1 MSSKPICHLGH
12 PHVCP
17 AVDPG
22 PRPHVGGPAV
32 SAGQSI
38 VKVNGIPVLV
48 ESGGSCLCTG
58 VPTTAG
64 TSKGSGKVKI
74 NGKGIMRLGDATA
87 HGGKMVAGFP
97 MINVC

>member
-1 MSSKPICHLGH
+1 MASKPICHLGH

-22 PRPHVGGPAV
+22 PKPHIGGPAT

-48 ESGGSCLCTG
+48 DGGGKCLCSG
-58 VPTTAG
+58 VPTTVGA
-64 TSKGSGKVKI
+64 SKGSSRVKI
-74 NGKGIMRLGDATA
+74 NGKGIMRLGDSTG
-87 HGGKMVAGFP
+87 HGGKMAAGFP
-97 MINVC
+97 LITVC